1 MPGLIKARAKRGKG
15 GVIRRLRRRLV
26 AIIMG
31 VVGVVVIGVL
41 VMSSMNAQ
49 SSLDE
54 VVNRSLDRALESRG
68 EPGSDNSMG
77 MEHLPVVWVDI
88 NESGVVLGTNQA
100 MLSVDGSELSEVLS
114 QAVASDTTSGRIAKY
129 HLAWRSR
136 IFEGGWRIAVA
147 DTSSIDAA
155 RVSQLTNDAWVAA
168 LGLAALF
175 VIANVLAR
183 WVLKPVE
190 RAWEQQR
197 QFVADASHELK
208 TPLAVILANVQIL
221 RGESSGLQEESR
233 RWVESTAYEA
243 GRMKGLVEGLL
254 ELART
259 EEGAVARRDVDVD
272 LSDAVEGEAMQFDA
286 VAFER
291 GCTIDAKVEEGL
303 HVSGDPDQ
311 LERLVKTLL
320 DNACKYASAQTTV
333 TVVLARRGSQAE
345 LAVTNQGT
353 PVDPEDLPHLFDRF
367 YRSDKA
373 RARST
378 GGFGLGLAIA
388 RGTVESHGGRI
399 SVTSD
404 AERGTCFLV
413 KLPLSQ
419 RQS

>member
-1 MPGLIKARAKRGKG
+1 MPGLIKARAKQSKG

-54 VVNRSLDRALESRG
+54 LVNRSLARALESRG
-68 EPGSDNSMG
+68 EPGSDNPMG

-88 NESGVVLGTNQA
+88 NENGVVLGTNQA
-100 MLSVDGSELSEVLS
+100 MLSVDGGELSEVLS
-114 QAVASDTTSGRIAKY
+114 QAVASDATSGRITKY
-129 HLAWRSR
+129 HLTWRSR

-155 RVSQLTNDAWVAA
+155 RMSQLTNDAWVAA

-208 TPLAVILANVQIL
+208 TPLAVILANAQIL
-221 RGESSGLQEESR
+221 RGESSGLPEESR
-233 RWVESTAYEA
+233 RWVKSTADEA
-243 GRMKGLVEGLL
+243 ERMKGLVEGLL

-272 LSDAVEGEAMQFDA
+272 LSDTVEGEAMQFDA

-291 GCTIDAKVEEGL
+291 GCTIDTKVEEGL
-303 HVSGDPDQ
+303 HVSGDPEQ

-320 DNACKYASAQTTV
+320 DNACKYAAAQTAV
-333 TVVLARRGSQAE
+333 TVVLARRGLQAE

-353 PVDPEDLPHLFDRF
+353 PIDPEDLPHLFDRF

-388 RGTVESHGGRI
+388 RGIVESHGGRI